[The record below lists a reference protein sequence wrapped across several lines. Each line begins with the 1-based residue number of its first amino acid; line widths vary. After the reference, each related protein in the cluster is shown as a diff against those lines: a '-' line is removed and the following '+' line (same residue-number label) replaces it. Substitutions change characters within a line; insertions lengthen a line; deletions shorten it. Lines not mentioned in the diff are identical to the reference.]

1 MSDGSLDR
9 LLVVQ
14 DLDTL
19 ITQLT
24 HRRAALAERV
34 GLVAL
39 DVELGALAAEEAGL
53 VARRHELVAT
63 QKDLE
68 AQIAVADQR
77 RTGIEQ
83 RMYAARG
90 SSTRDLQAMDE
101 EVRHLNQRRSELE
114 DEELVAMVD
123 QEPIDA
129 ALAAL
134 AAKKAPIEE
143 KATIL
148 RAEVAQGQAEI
159 DGELEAARRGTGERG
174 GGSSRP
180 LCPSATKRC
189 GPASRGPGRP
199 DWSATGAAV
208 ATWNCPRWKSIA
220 SGPCPPTPWSPA
232 TSAGAFW
239 SRPDSAG
246 AGMLILV
253 RHGES
258 SANAQGLLV
267 GRSDVELTEKGRAQ
281 AVSVRRLLHGPVRS
295 LRTSPLRR
303 ARDTAAALALDVPA
317 EVDRA
322 LDRGGLRRVR
332 LPTPGRRS
340 RRGVARVAT
349 QPGLPAAG
357 WRDAGRGRRQGQ
369 RRL

>member
-39 DVELGALAAEEAGL
+39 DVELGALAAEEAAL

-143 KATIL
+143 KANIL
-148 RAEVAQGQAEI
+148 RAEVAHGQAEI
-159 DGELEAARRGTGERG
+159 DGELEVARAERATEAAEL
-174 GGSSRP
+174 P
-180 LCPSATKRC
+180 
-189 GPASRGPGRP
+189 PALSDRYEALRARLKG
-199 DWSATGAAV
+199 TGAA
-208 ATWNCPRWKSIA
+208 R
-220 SGPCPPTPWSPA
+220 
-232 TSAGAFW
+232 
-239 SRPDSAG
+239 
-246 AGMLILV
+246 
-253 RHGES
+253 
-258 SANAQGLLV
+258 LV
-267 GRSDVELTEKGRAQ
+267 GHRCSGCHLEL
-281 AVSVRRLLHGPVRS
+281 SPV
-295 LRTSPLRR
+295 
-303 ARDTAAALALDVPA
+303 
-317 EVDRA
+317 EVDRIRA
-322 LDRGGLRRVR
+322 MSADTVVTCDQCGRILV
-332 LPTPGRRS
+332 PT
-340 RRGVARVAT
+340 
-349 QPGLPAAG
+349 
-357 WRDAGRGRRQGQ
+357 
-369 RRL
+369 

>member
-39 DVELGALAAEEAGL
+39 DVELGALAAEEATL
-53 VARRHELVAT
+53 TARRRELMAT

-68 AQIAVADQR
+68 AQIAVADER

-101 EVRHLNQRRSELE
+101 EVRHLSQRRRELE

-134 AAKKAPIEE
+134 AGKKAPIEE
-143 KATIL
+143 KANVL

-159 DGELEAARRGTGERG
+159 DGELVDGDGGAGHRG
-174 GGSSRP
+174 GRSSRP
-180 LCPSATKRC
+180 HCRSATKCC
-189 GPASRGPGRP
+189 GPASRGPGRH
-199 DWSATGAAV
+199 DWSGTAA
-208 ATWNCPRWKSIA
+208 AAAIWSCPRWRSTA
-220 SGPCPPTPWSPA
+220 SGPCHPTPWSPA
-232 TSAGAFW
+232 TSAVAFW
-239 SRPDSAG
+239 SRPDTG
-246 AGMLILV
+246 RAGMLILV

-258 SANAQGLLV
+258 SANAQALLV
-267 GRSDVELTEKGRAQ
+267 GRTDVELTEKGWAQ
-281 AVSVRRLLHGPVRS
+281 AVSVRQLLSGPVRS

-303 ARDTAAALALDVPA
+303 AVDTAAALDLGLPA

-322 LDRGGLRRVR
+322 LD
-332 LPTPGRRS
+332 
-340 RRGVARVAT
+340 
-349 QPGLPAAG
+349 
-357 WRDAGRGRRQGQ
+357 
-369 RRL
+369 